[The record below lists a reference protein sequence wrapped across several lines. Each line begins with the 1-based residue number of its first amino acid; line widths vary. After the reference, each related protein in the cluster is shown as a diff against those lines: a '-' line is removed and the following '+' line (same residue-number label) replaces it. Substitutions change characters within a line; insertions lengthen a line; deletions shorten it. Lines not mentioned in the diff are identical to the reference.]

1 MKQWLPA
8 MLLPLILLQAPVLAQ
23 TESAPE
29 VNEQKPVP
37 AVVTPITKPDPAP
50 KLLPLK
56 GTEQIRLQL
65 VNCGGWLDCALARL
79 LLPASAYINQ
89 RELRFDNSTL
99 VPVSILNTAVVVEG
113 DFTGYQLNNQA
124 ISLSQDIK
132 TLPANQIISIP
143 LILGRSVI
151 PPDQYNGAVYL
162 TLQNRSDRLS
172 LPINLSA
179 RSGPLFPLVVLLF
192 GVVLG
197 RLFKYMQERG
207 EPQAKALEE
216 VYRLQADI
224 AGAKLED
231 ENKQLLAG
239 MVTEVRTLVVRERLD
254 VVPVQVQTIRDRLET
269 LVKLQALEDQFNEQ
283 AQNSPTD
290 FPADEDE
297 YVRKI
302 KQARLRIAEGKD
314 ADAKKVLE
322 EISSDLDKIGA
333 RGAGNSSIEA
343 YKRSVEEIT
352 VASDRINQPT
362 GEPKTTPSPLGK
374 LQQLL
379 VNLSGVSDQVRAEA
393 TFWVVRPLLSLTL
406 LVGLSAAGI
415 SSLYIENG
423 TTFGARPF
431 ADYLGLILWGL
442 SADVASRSLS
452 NLPGSKP

>member
-1 MKQWLPA
+1 MKQWLSA

-29 VNEQKPVP
+29 INEQKP
-37 AVVTPITKPDPAP
+37 AVVTQTMKPDVAP
-50 KLLPLK
+50 NLVPLK
-56 GTEQIRLQL
+56 GTEQVRLQL

-79 LLPASAYINQ
+79 LLPASAYIDQ
-89 RELRFDNSTL
+89 RELRFDNSTQ
-99 VPVSILNTAVVVEG
+99 VPVTILNTAVVVEG

-143 LILGRSVI
+143 LILRRSAI
-151 PPDQYNGAVYL
+151 PPDQYSGAVYL

-172 LPINLSA
+172 LPINLNA
-179 RSGPLFPLVVLLF
+179 RSGPLFPLIVLLF

-216 VYRLQADI
+216 VYRLEADI
-224 AGAKLED
+224 ANAKLED
-231 ENKQLLAG
+231 RDKQLLAR

-254 VVPVQVQTIRDRLET
+254 VIPTQVQTIRDRLET
-269 LVKLQALEDQFNEQ
+269 LVKLQALEDKFNEP
-283 AQNSPTD
+283 SV

-297 YVRKI
+297 YIRKI
-302 KQARLRIAEGKD
+302 KQARLRITEGKD

-333 RGAGNSSIEA
+333 RGAGNSSVEA
-343 YKRSVEEIT
+343 YKRSVEDIA
-352 VASDRINQPT
+352 VATDRINQPT
-362 GEPKTTPSPLGK
+362 GEPKTTSSRLSK
-374 LQQLL
+374 FQQLL
-379 VNLSGVSDQVRAEA
+379 INLSGVSDQVRAEA

-452 NLPGSKP
+452 NLPGSKQ

>member
-1 MKQWLPA
+1 M
-8 MLLPLILLQAPVLAQ
+8 QAPVIAQ
-23 TESAPE
+23 TESPSE
-29 VNEQKPVP
+29 VNEQKPVT
-37 AVVTPITKPDPAP
+37 AVIPQTAKPDAVP

-56 GTEQIRLQL
+56 GTEQLHLQL
-65 VNCGGWLDCALARL
+65 VNCGNWLDCALARL
-79 LLPASAYINQ
+79 LLHPSAHINQ
-89 RELRFDNSTL
+89 RQLWFDNSTQ

-113 DFTGYQLNNQA
+113 DFTGYQLNNEA
-124 ISLSQDIK
+124 IFVAPNIKSLS
-132 TLPANQIISIP
+132 ANQIINIP
-143 LILGRSVI
+143 LIIKRSVI
-151 PPDQYNGAVYL
+151 PPDQYNGAIYL

-172 LPINLSA
+172 LPINLSS
-179 RSGPLFPLVVLLF
+179 RSGPLLPLVVLLF

-231 ENKQLLAG
+231 QNKQLLAD
-239 MVTEVRTLVVRERLD
+239 MVTEARTLVVRERLD
-254 VVPVQVQTIRDRLET
+254 VVPTQVQTIRDRLET

-283 AQNSPTD
+283 AQNYPTD

-297 YVRKI
+297 YVIKI

-314 ADAKKVLE
+314 AEAKKVLE

-343 YKRSVEEIT
+343 YKRSVEEIA
-352 VASDRINQPT
+352 VANDRIKQPA
-362 GEPKTTPSPLGK
+362 GEAKTTLSRLSK
-374 LQQLL
+374 FQQLL
-379 VNLSGVSDQVRAEA
+379 INLSGVSDQVRAEA

-423 TTFGARPF
+423 KTFGARPF

>member
-1 MKQWLPA
+1 MKQ
-8 MLLPLILLQAPVLAQ
+8 LLPTILLSLVLMQAPVLAQ

-29 VNEQKPVP
+29 VNEQKPVT
-37 AVVTPITKPDPAP
+37 AVIPQTTKPDAVP

-99 VPVSILNTAVVVEG
+99 VPVNILNTAVVVEG

-179 RSGPLFPLVVLLF
+179 RSGPLFPLIVLLF

-231 ENKQLLAG
+231 QNKQLLAG

-254 VVPVQVQTIRDRLET
+254 VVPTQVQTIRDRLET
-269 LVKLQALEDQFNEQ
+269 LVKLQALEDQFNQQ

-343 YKRSVEEIT
+343 YKRSVENIT
-352 VASDRINQPT
+352 VATDRINQPA
-362 GEPKTTPSPLGK
+362 GEKTIPSRLGK

-452 NLPGSKP
+452 NLPGAKP